1 MAVKNWGYLITDI
14 LLNTVLYQHKLI
26 TNVLVLSFATLLIT
40 RSPYLTCSDKM
51 FDSLFSKGRG
61 HQFWIKFLIEPYHDN
76 KIVKDIHL
84 NWNIFEGCSQ
94 LLLPETA
101 GKVVLLTCQSASYF
115 HESTYTSTWYG
126 EHVLLTYWDI
136 RSLSVT
142 LCVSSS
148 LFAEG
153 KKVCQ
158 CLISGQAGL
167 SEIYDQYKLLAAN

>member
-61 HQFWIKFLIEPYHDN
+61 HKFWIKFQIEPYDN

-84 NWNIFEGCSQ
+84 NWNIFEGYSQ

-115 HESTYTSTWYG
+115 HESTYTSTW

-136 RSLSVT
+136 RCLSVT
-142 LCVSSS
+142 LSMSSS

-153 KKVCQ
+153 KK